1 MSGGHAAAT
10 SGTGLTGPRSDRHRQ
25 TFDRHGSVAS
35 PRFAAQ
41 ENTPVK
47 LPIVIHTEEDYDR
60 AQQRVEELN
69 AMPDGAEKERELH
82 ALAEAMLAF
91 ELRRDDADD

>member
-1 MSGGHAAAT
+1 M
-10 SGTGLTGPRSDRHRQ
+10 
-25 TFDRHGSVAS
+25 
-35 PRFAAQ
+35 
-41 ENTPVK
+41 K

-69 AMPDGAEKERELH
+69 AMPNSAEKERELH

>member
-1 MSGGHAAAT
+1 MKAW
-10 SGTGLTGPRSDRHRQ
+10 HR
-25 TFDRHGSVAS
+25 

-47 LPIVIHTEEDYDR
+47 LPIVIHTEEDYDL
-60 AQQRVEELN
+60 AQLRVEELN
-69 AMPDGAEKERELH
+69 AVPDGAEKERELH

>member
-1 MSGGHAAAT
+1 MPA
-10 SGTGLTGPRSDRHRQ
+10 GPCP
-25 TFDRHGSVAS
+25 S
-35 PRFAAQ
+35 PQRRLF
-41 ENTPVK
+41 PVK

-60 AQQRVEELN
+60 AQQRAKELN
-69 AMPDGAEKERELH
+69 AMPDGTDKERELQ